1 MRRLTLLLLIVLSL
15 TLITPA
21 LALGGYSDKVL
32 TIQPDDLVGYWA
44 GEETGGLFGL
54 DASGNNRHAYYYG
67 PSLSAIN
74 APDGAPVP
82 NYDGIN
88 DMLDLP
94 VDTVSGLNAVGAW
107 NWNEGSVSLWV
118 SHDAYVDAYNVIFFV
133 ETASGYFNDAI
144 EFLYMVQG
152 ESSYISLYMA
162 RGGVGASVSTGLP
175 AVGWHHWVWAWNA
188 STLEL
193 WLDGVLVDTESF
205 SGTSTEALVAARVR
219 CINLQCSAGR
229 LGIWRAALTGESI
242 EALASW
248 TPLPPSDDNTRF
260 TRIVGSGQLAA
271 TDFTITAGDYA
282 LYIISAIQAGLLGVL
297 VLLALIRTIRKER
310 RA

>member
-1 MRRLTLLLLIVLSL
+1 MRSITLLLIMALLFCL
-15 TLITPA
+15 TSPA

-44 GEETGGLFGL
+44 GEETGGLYGL
-54 DASGNNRHAYYYG
+54 DSSGNNRHAGYYG
-67 PSLSAIN
+67 PSLSALN
-74 APDGAPVP
+74 APDGTPVP
-82 NYDGIN
+82 SYDGIN
-88 DMLDLP
+88 DLLDLP
-94 VDTVSGLNAVGAW
+94 VDTVSGLNASGAW
-107 NWNEGSVSLWV
+107 DWNAGSVALWV
-118 SHDAYVDAYNVIFFV
+118 NHDAYVDAYNVVFFI
-133 ETASGYFNDAI
+133 ETATGYFGDAL

-152 ESSYISLYMA
+152 ESSVVSLYMA
-162 RGGVGASVSTGLP
+162 RGGSQASVSTGLP
-175 AVGWHHWVWAWNA
+175 ALGWHHWVWTWNA

-193 WLDGVLVDTESF
+193 WLDGVLVDTASF

-219 CINLQCSAGR
+219 CINLQCYAGR

-248 TPLPPSDDNTRF
+248 MGLPPADDNTRL
-260 TRIVGSGQLAA
+260 TRVLGSGQLAA

-310 RA
+310 RV